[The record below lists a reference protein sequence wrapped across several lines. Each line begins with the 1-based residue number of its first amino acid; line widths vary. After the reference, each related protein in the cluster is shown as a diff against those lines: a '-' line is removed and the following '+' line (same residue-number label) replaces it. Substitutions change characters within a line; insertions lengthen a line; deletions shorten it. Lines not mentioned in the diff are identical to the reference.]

1 MIRIEKKR
9 SMAEKA
15 RFNQAIQEM
24 EGLTEIVVHE
34 LQSAITRAAN
44 DMFAVRSG
52 DQSKQLAFLGLPQQ
66 SVANV
71 RIESSTHPFPTVAEL
86 VQAQQLRRDSKEASD
101 ILDMLELQ
109 HQFIDAANQ
118 IIEDELAAFQH
129 TMRVEK

>member
-66 SVANV
+66 SANV

-118 IIEDELAAFQH
+118 IIEDEFAAFQH
-129 TMRVEK
+129 NMRVEK